1 MTCDE
6 CIFLPSEP
14 IWKSK
19 SEIEGELG
27 QKSPILPDHEQTF
40 QVFTPNAKNEIKHAL
55 SFITK
60 VECKNCNRC
69 ILKAQE
75 SVFYKE
81 KIIFEVIGTEELE
94 VRKEAT
100 VSTQNQ
106 GIINGSTIVGV
117 PLHFIGKTRERYN
130 FHDEPQEIKDATLSL
145 LIKLLSVD
153 GFLTIAQ
160 ASVVAKLALG
170 RKLRKSTERNT
181 KKQFKKKL
189 RTLQYIV
196 DYWEDLENL

>member
-1 MTCDE
+1 M
-6 CIFLPSEP
+6 
-14 IWKSK
+14 
-19 SEIEGELG
+19 
-27 QKSPILPDHEQTF
+27 
-40 QVFTPNAKNEIKHAL
+40 
-55 SFITK
+55 
-60 VECKNCNRC
+60 ECKNCNRC

-106 GIINGSTIVGV
+106 GIINGGTIVGV